1 VLLRRLVLA
10 LGILSAL
17 AILVGTAY
25 DLWRS
30 RTAAL
35 ERTETRLQDLARV
48 LGEQTE
54 RAMGQLDSILTAIAE
69 DAARRARSGGL
80 RAGRTLHD
88 ELRRYDSV
96 PQLEALAILDPSGY
110 SVASSGAFP
119 PPSLD
124 HTDRDYFRVH
134 SERTMSGS
142 YLSMPLASRVNG
154 RLTVAMSR
162 RVPGSP
168 GKPPA
173 VVVAYVKLG
182 YFTDLYRSLDLGKG
196 GGIRLFHRDGPLLAG
211 DPIAPEMGAALVTTP
226 AQRALS
232 PGTSSLFEIADM
244 GDGRPGLIVVCALR
258 DQPLVVTARSATDH
272 VLAAWRESAWSVGA
286 MGTIAA
292 AAIFAAAVVLERRM
306 KADERHRQA
315 HEELEARR
323 QEEEA
328 RLTAIVQSAMDAIV
342 TVDSARRIVLFNE
355 AAERLFGIG
364 AQQAIGASLDT
375 LIPERFR
382 AAHRTHVE
390 RFGRTGETSRRMGK
404 QAALWALRAD
414 GTEFPMDASISQV
427 SVAGQQLFSVI
438 LRDISARLAAEAEI
452 ERSHAQLRELGAAM
466 HEVRETERTR
476 IARELHDE
484 LGQML
489 TALRMDVDMLEA
501 ICPSDRSD
509 LLERTAA
516 MRELL
521 GMAVSTTRRIS
532 ADLRPLVLD
541 DLGLVPAA
549 EWLVQNLGQRSNLA
563 CELEIDPAL
572 GGLGEPYASALYR
585 VMQESLTN
593 VAKHAQAS
601 RVEIRLARDGNA
613 AMLTVR
619 DDGIGMDQ
627 HAESKPR
634 SFGLRG
640 IRERVLVL
648 GGEVQ
653 VVSRPGAGTTIVVRI
668 PLRAG

>member
-1 VLLRRLVLA
+1 M
-10 LGILSAL
+10 LSAL

-30 RTAAL
+30 RAAAL

-54 RAMGQLDSILTAIAE
+54 RAMGQLDSILTGIAE

-110 SVASSGAFP
+110 SVASSRAFP

-142 YLSMPLASRVNG
+142 YLSMPFASRVNG
-154 RLTVAMSR
+154 RLTVATSR

-306 KADERHRQA
+306 KADERHQQA

-342 TVDSARRIVLFNE
+342 TVDSAQRIVLFNE

-414 GTEFPMDASISQV
+414 GTEFPMEASISQV
-427 SVAGQQLFSVI
+427 SVASQQLFTVI

-516 MRELL
+516 MRGLL

-541 DLGLVPAA
+541 DLGLAPAA
-549 EWLVQNLGQRSNLA
+549 EWLAQNLGQRSNLA

-572 GGLGEPYASALYR
+572 GGLGEPYASALFR
-585 VMQESLTN
+585 VLQESLTN

-627 HAESKPR
+627 DAESKPR

-668 PLRAG
+668 PLRAAG